1 MKFIVSENIIKY
13 HEIEMSDE
21 LDMEDILYL
30 ANKISGQ
37 YDSAYEALQSIL
49 EQYKIQ
55 FGDAFDFNIKYGVC
69 GDKNEGLTF
78 EYFTE

>member
-30 ANKISGQ
+30 ANKISKQ
-37 YDSAYEALQSIL
+37 YDSAYDALIYIL
-49 EQYKIQ
+49 EQYKLQ
-55 FGDAFDFNIKYGVC
+55 YGDAFDFNMKYNAC